1 MSPSAPHDRHEH
13 DTLAAINAIDD
24 LAARGASRTDWIRSR
39 MPLLANVRTRF
50 ANERPFDGH
59 RIGMSLHLEPKT
71 AVLLETLQAGGAEIV
86 ATGNHGSTQDDIVA
100 YLRQQGMTVYGQR
113 TDTIDDH
120 HANVAAVDT
129 ARPSILLDNGGDLAA
144 LAAARI
150 DVDAVAAGD
159 NTGGTGIVGGTEET
173 TSGGMRLRTELAG
186 LIPFPIIV
194 INDSLLKAI
203 GENKHSVGQSVVES
217 IMRITNLRIAGRRFL
232 VVGYGWCGRGIAQYL
247 RAMGGKV
254 AVAEVDELK
263 AFEAAWDG
271 YRVGGIVDL
280 AGWAEVVITAT
291 GHPDV
296 VNAEVFDA
304 LADGA
309 VLANAGHFPWEIDV
323 PALYAQ
329 ATARTMLDDAIER
342 VDLPDGRSIVL
353 LAEGRMMNLA
363 GREPKGNSIEAMDLG
378 FLLQA
383 LSLERVV
390 SSARAG
396 DASAGD
402 SGSGDSGGASTGD
415 RAWLVAGAQPVP
427 DDIERDIARR
437 MLAAMGA
444 DR

>member
-150 DVDAVAAGD
+150 DADAVAAGD